1 MLRKSLIAVAAGA
14 ALLSGCAAY
23 PDPYYDSSYAYSDG
37 SYYYDRPAYRYYGAA
52 PPSYYYPRYYGPP
65 VGLSFG
71 YSYHRHR

>member
-14 ALLSGCAAY
+14 ALLSGCATY
-23 PDPYYDSSYAYSDG
+23 PDYYDGSYAYNDG
-37 SYYYDRPAYRYYGAA
+37 YYDRPAYRYYGAV

-71 YSYHRHR
+71 YSYHRYR